1 MFHMYM
7 ESFHSILHFVAR
19 WTGVQNPPCNTKQKT
34 DPPDNQSLL
43 NLMLSHLSAQAAKS
57 GSSMVALTLPAR
69 TGVVPEPVEPE
80 IEMGV
85 DPTVIQPA
93 VRIESAPQ
101 AFSLSSGSEN
111 ASVPAPQQLRI
122 IEAEIDSDIKILD
135 HEKPLAQDPAPPQP
149 VPSMSEYEARRLQE
163 LFTKLN
169 LF

>member
-1 MFHMYM
+1 MTRSLRFRMLNHRLQ
-7 ESFHSILHFVAR
+7 FRNNLRHAGPAR
-19 WTGVQNPPCNTKQKT
+19 GQSGTPP
-34 DPPDNQSLL
+34 
-43 NLMLSHLSAQAAKS
+43 
-57 GSSMVALTLPAR
+57 ALRLVSVTLPVR